1 MFSRFLDTAR
11 MLSGKASMER
21 SRVCLSARLSVRQC
35 SRKRV
40 QQVKHVKGQVLG
52 ILKKRKNVK
61 SQRSSFAVI
70 GYAEAG
76 RKIYV
81 KSKF

>member
-21 SRVCLSARLSVRQC
+21 SRVCLSVRLSVRQC

-52 ILKKRKNVK
+52 ILKKKRKNVK

-76 RKIYV
+76 R
-81 KSKF
+81 